1 MRVVRAA
8 CIRSSPAGARRRGR
22 VGSVSTHPEPGHAAV
37 DPDAFKAA
45 LGRWAS
51 GITVVTAEGPDG
63 PVGLTASA
71 FSSLSLHP
79 PLVLVCIGKASYH
92 HDHLTGAPAFGI
104 HFLED
109 AQEEVCNTFA
119 FKREDRFE
127 GIDVQRGQMGV
138 PLLPEFLTRL
148 TCERYEVLEG
158 GDHSILV
165 GRVLAAEVADG
176 KPLVWCQGGF
186 RHLPDFD

>member
-1 MRVVRAA
+1 V
-8 CIRSSPAGARRRGR
+8 SS
-22 VGSVSTHPEPGHAAV
+22 HHEPGHAAV

-45 LGRWAS
+45 LSRWAS
-51 GITVVTAEGPDG
+51 GITVVTANGPDG

-79 PLVLVCIGKASYH
+79 PLVLVCIGQASYL
-92 HDHLTGAPAFGI
+92 HDSLTQAPVFGI

-127 GIDVQRGQMGV
+127 GIEIERGPSDV
-138 PLLPEFLTRL
+138 PLLPEFLARL
-148 TCERYEVLEG
+148 ICERYEVMEG

-165 GRVLAAEVADG
+165 GRVIAADVADG
-176 KPLVWCQGGF
+176 SPLVWCQGGF
-186 RHLPDFD
+186 RHLPRAD